1 MQSAA
6 KTNEARFAF
15 GANWQKYLSVVDG
28 ARIAEAE
35 RSLTSMLGVEDLQ
48 GKSFLDVG
56 CGSEWYIAHGFAAT
70 LDVSAAGMVDFVHE
84 IAKYYRAD
92 FFIDHRSRSL
102 QSLRDEFV
110 AGCGDQAPNGGVSA
124 LLDGE
129 WSGDRGWTGRGL
141 GNYDHHHT
149 QQNDDPQIPGEQP
162 ALAKYSDDA

>member
-56 CGSEWYIAHGFAAT
+56 CGSGLFSLAARRLGAKVHSFD
-70 LDVSAAGMVDFVHE
+70 LDPISVATTAELKRRHSGNDE
-84 IAKYYRAD
+84 SWIIETGSITAKNY
-92 FFIDHRSRSL
+92 L
-102 QSLRDEFV
+102 Q
-110 AGCGDQAPNGGVSA
+110 
-124 LLDGE
+124 
-129 WSGDRGWTGRGL
+129 
-141 GNYDHHHT
+141 
-149 QQNDDPQIPGEQP
+149 
-162 ALAKYSDDA
+162 